1 MSVRSL
7 AKEEVVAVRT
17 WILLVL
23 LVTLSACA
31 QPQHIKTVSHYKTD
45 FASRLDI
52 NVSYEQVDNKSFAS
66 VFMGNPKKTDVL
78 LWMVLKRTV
87 PGELVLRETLVYEGN
102 DKSLHKIYRLPM
114 GETGTT
120 GTLYIKVLNS
130 DNRELLRSPVV
141 DISSIGET
149 K

>member
-31 QPQHIKTVSHYKTD
+31 QPPRINTVSHYKTD